1 MASSGSGTDGVLN
14 HLSSISLFSVLRE
27 NPCIDIV
34 RTKSYFN
41 RMKFDFSE
49 DKNRLL
55 LEERGV
61 TFQDA
66 INSIAERGVLAEFPH
81 PNAERY
87 ANQRILVV
95 EIDGYTYCA
104 PYISDGENLFLK
116 TLFPSRKFMYLLED
130 K

>member
-1 MASSGSGTDGVLN
+1 LTLCALN
-14 HLSSISLFSVLRE
+14 LI
-27 NPCIDIV
+27 IIV
-34 RTKSYFN
+34 
-41 RMKFDFSE
+41 MEFDFSE
-49 DKNRLL
+49 NKNKLL
-55 LEERGV
+55 FEERGV

-66 INSIAERGVLAEFPH
+66 INSIAERGVLADFPH
-81 PNAERY
+81 PNAEHY

-104 PYISDGENLFLK
+104 PYISDGEIIFLK